1 MRKNKLIPLNQNGA
15 YKSSVFN
22 LFRNSLAF
30 LFFNFVTSEIFL
42 RFGENDMFS
51 QHRIV
56 FLERQLIRRVH
67 GIFLRIVSPNPRLFR
82 DETDQFSLSI
92 ILLCHNS
99 FNYITHFLKNQQE
112 KIRVFASYNVLA
124 SFCAIIYAT
133 S

>member
-112 KIRVFASYNVLA
+112 IRVFASYNVLA